1 MELTDFPGHDGKV
14 TSDQKMIY
22 IKGIKLEIETI
33 AAIISVA
40 FKTTSNCLT
49 VFVKL
54 VLGKVEVDRFTG
66 PRREIDIRYEFG
78 LKIILKGLGCK

>member
-22 IKGIKLEIETI
+22 IKGIKLEIEAI
-33 AAIISVA
+33 AAIVSVA
-40 FKTTSNCLT
+40 FKTTSKCLT

-54 VLGKVEVDRFTG
+54 VLGKVEVDWFTR
-66 PRREIDIRYEFG
+66 PRREIDIRHEFG
-78 LKIILKGLGCK
+78 LKIILKDLSCK